1 MEESGRTR
9 NGEDGRNGSGWVRPN
24 FWNTLLL
31 DLDRIFSFMELLYS
45 ALFQPDTL
53 KVERSH
59 DTPEPKATIHR
70 SSRLHT
76 EKRGRQK
83 YWLHSGSV
91 VNGFVY
97 WTHTNKPY
105 MRVLTATMRFFRI
118 DLPRYLMGQG
128 PTFRVGETNDGK
140 PCIVGVVVFL
150 LLVSELK
157 NTSVRKGDQ

>member
-1 MEESGRTR
+1 MDLSTGRT
-9 NGEDGRNGSGWVRPN
+9 
-24 FWNTLLL
+24 
-31 DLDRIFSFMELLYS
+31 
-45 ALFQPDTL
+45 
-53 KVERSH
+53 
-59 DTPEPKATIHR
+59 
-70 SSRLHT
+70 
-76 EKRGRQK
+76 
-83 YWLHSGSV
+83 V